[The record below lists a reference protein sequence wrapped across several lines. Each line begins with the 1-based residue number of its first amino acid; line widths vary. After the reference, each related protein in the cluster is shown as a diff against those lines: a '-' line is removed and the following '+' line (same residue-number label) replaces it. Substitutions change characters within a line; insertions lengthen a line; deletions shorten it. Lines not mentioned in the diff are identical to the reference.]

1 MDELLPWDENSE
13 SLILQ
18 WQSEQPRRRSQRADC
33 SPCSEMNKETPA
45 DYGQKSGAVRRA
57 AGVAAMTVEQ
67 RAMYRRGYQAH
78 AQAVSRWRRRVLQVL
93 RSQLL

>member
-1 MDELLPWDENSE
+1 MDEEALQNRSLYEQHLRFLRKLNGLPVSSTER
-13 SLILQ
+13 Q
-18 WQSEQPRRRSQRADC
+18 
-33 SPCSEMNKETPA
+33 TPA

>member
-1 MDELLPWDENSE
+1 MADAKTAAVRIWEKYHGRPYP
-13 SLILQ
+13 SLNP
-18 WQSEQPRRRSQRADC
+18 SAASSTETP
-33 SPCSEMNKETPA
+33 TPA
-45 DYGQKSGAVRRA
+45 DYGQQSGAVRRA

>member
-1 MDELLPWDENSE
+1 MDEGA
-13 SLILQ
+13 LQ
-18 WQSEQPRRRSQRADC
+18 NL
-33 SPCSEMNKETPA
+33 SPNDQHKLWLRNFLNGASSTETPTPA

-78 AQAVSRWRRRVLQVL
+78 AQAVSRWRRRVLQAL